1 VASLPSGATI
11 RSIAVSTPA
20 LSVDERRARLAV
32 RHRQAPSAKVDDD
45 VTAIA
50 RDLVVAHAT
59 DPATMVLSLALRMA
73 TPDPSAVERA
83 LYDDRT
89 LVRMLGMRR
98 TLFAVPVDLAPVVHA
113 SSTVA
118 VAADERRKLEILLE
132 QAEISRSPGQWLR
145 RLEHKVLSA
154 LEALGEAEARE
165 LTARVPDLGRKVVV
179 GPGSR
184 NEATVNLTSRVLV
197 LLGADGKVVR
207 GRPKG
212 RWSSSQHRW
221 APYDRWI
228 GRPMPEL
235 DATEAKATLAR
246 RWLERFGPGTV
257 ADLKWWTGWTLGATR
272 AAVAACGAVEVDLD
286 GAPGIALPDDL
297 EPTDD
302 PGPWVALLPGLD
314 ATAMGWSERAWYL
327 ADDHRRSVMDRNG
340 NIGPTV
346 WADGRVVGGWAQRK
360 DGEVAVRLLEDIG
373 AERTRLLSAEVG
385 RLQSALGDVRVTP
398 RFPAP
403 LDKELVAE
411 PVKVTAFWRD

>member
-1 VASLPSGATI
+1 M
-11 RSIAVSTPA
+11 STPA
-20 LSVDERRARLAV
+20 ISVDERRARLAV
-32 RHRQAPSAKVDDD
+32 RHRLVPSARTDDD

-50 RDLVVAHAT
+50 HDLVVAHAT

-73 TPDPSAVERA
+73 NADPAAVERA

-118 VAADERRKLEILLE
+118 VAADERRKLEVLLE
-132 QAEISRSPGQWLR
+132 QAEIAPSPGPWLR
-145 RLEHKVLSA
+145 RLEHKVLGV
-154 LEALGEAEARE
+154 LEQLGEAEARE
-165 LTARVPDLGRKVVV
+165 LTGKVPDLGRKVVV

-221 APYDRWI
+221 APYDRWT
-228 GRPMPEL
+228 GAPMPEL
-235 DATEAKATLAR
+235 DGTEAKATLAR

-272 AAVAACGAVEVDLD
+272 AAVAACDVVEVDLD
-286 GAPGIALPDDL
+286 GVPGIALPDDL
-297 EPTDD
+297 EPTAD

-314 ATAMGWSERAWYL
+314 ATARGWSERAWYL
-327 ADDHRRSVMDRNG
+327 SDEQRRYVMDRNG

-360 DGEVAVRLLEDIG
+360 DGEVDVRLLEDIG
-373 AERTRLLSAEVG
+373 RERTRLLAAEVA
-385 RLQSALGDVRVTP
+385 RLQAALGDVRVTP
-398 RFPAP
+398 RFPTP

-411 PVKVTAFWRD
+411 PVKVTAFWRE